1 MKEELNNLNENKT
14 NDGEEPKI
22 PQEEKV
28 KYQISIA
35 EKWQEIMKAIKDKT
49 GFNGIY
55 VIIVLL
61 ICVFLVY
68 LGIFG
73 TLMINIIGTIYPGWC
88 TIKAMDKN
96 IDKKE
101 WLTYWAVFGSFL
113 IVDMFSNI
121 IIKIIPF
128 YFVFKLCFL
137 LWMILPGSNG
147 CRLVYNF
154 LIYKLFKS
162 VEDWVDFFFSE
173 SQNLT
178 KEFIREYKLTGFKKM
193 KQIQQGFKVF
203 GGTLLKKRL
212 QGNMLEAQKA
222 AQEMEK
228 EMKNSKDFS
237 HANHAKNGG
246 GLFSSISP
254 SFPKRMER
262 KYFKEEIEEISKNMI
277 PETQNEEKKEENI
290 KPKKEEIQNEDIQLS
305 FLNIPINK
313 DNNLENKDNNE
324 DKKEGNKDN
333 NEDDDDLESKF
344 SQFVNM
350 NEPQKEKPK
359 EENIKTEEKIEA
371 CKNKEENVVEEV
383 KEKTDNVV
391 GEVKKESDNV
401 VEEVKEKTDNVVE
414 EVKEK
419 TDNVVEE
426 VKEKTDNVVEE
437 VKKESDNVVEEVKEK
452 TDNVIEEVKKE
463 SDNVVEE
470 IEEKTD
476 NVVEEVKE
484 KTDNAVEEV
493 KKETDNVV
501 EEIKK
506 EKNNE
511 KPEII
516 EGNNGTEIQK
526 EEKEKKIEEEE
537 PKKSFE
543 EEINSLEK
551 ILTGATIF
559 QKNDENKEENKD
571 INKEVEKIEEKD
583 KKENQNIIETTN
595 NKEEISES
603 KNDEPKT
610 LLSDML
616 KSE

>member
-1 MKEELNNLNENKT
+1 MKDELNNLNENKT
-14 NDGEEPKI
+14 NDGEEPQI
-22 PQEEKV
+22 PQKEKV
-28 KYQISIA
+28 KYQISIV

-73 TLMINIIGTIYPGWC
+73 TLMINIIGTIYPGWS
-88 TIKAMDKN
+88 TIKAMDNN

-147 CRLVYNF
+147 CKLVYNF

-162 VEDWVDFFFSE
+162 IEDWVDFFFSE

-178 KEFIREYKLTGFKKM
+178 KEIIREYKLNGFKKM
-193 KQIQQGFKVF
+193 KQIQEGFKVF
-203 GGTLLKKRL
+203 GGTLLKKKH

-228 EMKNSKDFS
+228 EMKN
-237 HANHAKNGG
+237 HAKKG

-254 SFPKRMER
+254 SFPKRMEK
-262 KYFKEEIEEISKNMI
+262 KYFKEEIEEISKKMI
-277 PETQNEEKKEENI
+277 PETQNEENKEENM

-313 DNNLENKDNNE
+313 DNNLENKDNKKDNNE
-324 DKKEGNKDN
+324 DKKEENKDSIEDKKEENNDKDKDN
-333 NEDDDDLESKF
+333 NEDKKEENIDDDDLESKF

-350 NEPQKEKPK
+350 NEPQKEEPK
-359 EENIKTEEKIEA
+359 EENIKTGEKIEES
-371 CKNKEENVVEEV
+371 KNKDENAVEEIKEKTDNEIKEVKEKTHNVVEEV
-383 KEKTDNVV
+383 KEKTDNEIK
-391 GEVKKESDNV
+391 EVKEKTDIV

-414 EVKEK
+414 E
-419 TDNVVEE
+419 
-426 VKEKTDNVVEE
+426 
-437 VKKESDNVVEEVKEK
+437 
-452 TDNVIEEVKKE
+452 
-463 SDNVVEE
+463 
-470 IEEKTD
+470 
-476 NVVEEVKE
+476 
-484 KTDNAVEEV
+484 
-493 KKETDNVV
+493 
-501 EEIKK
+501 IKK

-511 KPEII
+511 IPEKI
-516 EGNNGTEIQK
+516 EGNNGTELQK

-543 EEINSLEK
+543 EEISSLEK

-571 INKEVEKIEEKD
+571 VNKEVEKIEEKGQ
-583 KKENQNIIETTN
+583 KENQNIIETTN
-595 NKEEISES
+595 NKEEISEA

-610 LLSDML
+610 LLSEML
-616 KSE
+616 KSD

>member
-237 HANHAKNGG
+237 HANHSKNGG
-246 GLFSSISP
+246 GLFSSIMP

-262 KYFKEEIEEISKNMI
+262 KYFKEEIEEISKNII
-277 PETQNEEKKEENI
+277 PETQTEEKKEENI

-371 CKNKEENVVEEV
+371 CKNKEENVVEEI

-543 EEINSLEK
+543 EEISSLEK
-551 ILTGATIF
+551 ILTGGTIF
-559 QKNDENKEENKD
+559 QKNDEKKEENKD
-571 INKEVEKIEEKD
+571 VNKEVEKIEEKD